1 MQVTESKM
9 TGKITKKVL
18 FKTINAWEIPRAQ
31 NFMILKES
39 ALDNG

>member
-18 FKTINAWEIPRAQ
+18 FKAINALGDSLELR
-31 NFMILKES
+31 IL
-39 ALDNG
+39 

>member
-18 FKTINAWEIPRAQ
+18 FKAINAWEIPLELR
-31 NFMILKES
+31 IL
-39 ALDNG
+39 